1 VSLPDVRFFS
11 LRELLDGLLTMIES
25 DKSMKSICTFRHFVN
40 SRSSYVDLPVDVSEA
55 ENEISGVILGSLV
68 RYFSDS

>member
-1 VSLPDVRFFS
+1 LS
-11 LRELLDGLLTMIES
+11 ELLDGLLTMIGS
-25 DKSMKSICTFRHFVN
+25 DKSMKLICTFRHFVN
-40 SRSSYVDLPVDVSEA
+40 SRSSYVDLPVDISEA